1 MNLKKHFRS
10 MYSCLL
16 AVSTVAVLLLAS
28 TELVLAQMPVR
39 PMPGTP
45 GQPMPGTPGPQPA
58 PQPMPPPHQPMPPP
72 HPQPPPQPY
81 PQPQPMPP
89 PSYGCYLDLCVGD
102 RVINITRDSR
112 EVIIEAIEPQGTYL
126 LRFLDTNGVGGN
138 WSRSDLA
145 VERGCSGDICVGTRA
160 FNVSRDYREI
170 SVVAIDYFGRFVV
183 RFFDT
188 NGVGSGWNRSD
199 LAVEQGCGQYFC
211 VGNFAR
217 NIQRNYRQ
225 VQIVG
230 IEFNGTYVLRFLD
243 NNNVGGRWT
252 DADLVR

>member
-1 MNLKKHFRS
+1 
-10 MYSCLL
+10 MYPGLL
-16 AVSTVAVLLLAS
+16 AVSTVAALLLAS
-28 TELVLAQMPVR
+28 TEFSLAQMPVR

-45 GQPMPGTPGPQPA
+45 GQPMPGTPQPYPPPQ
-58 PQPMPPPHQPMPPP
+58 QPMPPP
-72 HPQPPPQPY
+72 
-81 PQPQPMPP
+81 PP

-102 RVINITRDSR
+102 RVINITRNSR

-145 VERGCSGDICVGTRA
+145 VEHGCSGDICVGTRA
-160 FNVSRDYREI
+160 FNVSRDYREVT
-170 SVVAIDYFGRFVV
+170 VVAIDYSGRFVL
-183 RFFDT
+183 RFFDN
-188 NGVGSGWNRSD
+188 NGVGSGWSRSD
-199 LAVEQGCGQYFC
+199 LAVEQGCGRSFC
-211 VGNFAR
+211 VGEYAR

-243 NNNVGGRWT
+243 NNGVGGRWT